1 MKREHK
7 ILFLVDDDIEYV
19 MKTLDGKAFLRS
31 VLMRGFYGYDNL
43 SESELEEEYQSRAVK
58 V

>member
-31 VLMRGFYGYDNL
+31 VLMSGFYGYDNL